1 MASYSTTPA
10 SFSPRQIASR
20 RPESVNAFE
29 LLEAN
34 HARIA
39 MLFAEFD
46 RMASRDNAI
55 AKAGIAAQIFRE
67 IKVHMQAVEDM
78 LRPAVLE
85 AQGDADAAKRML
97 AQHAIV
103 RRLVEQLETV
113 PVTDARYD
121 IKVMALGDYALRD
134 VELAE
139 TAFFRRVRE
148 AEPDLK
154 RMAAALASRRSELK
168 PALAQ

>member
-1 MASYSTTPA
+1 MASFSKTPA

-20 RPESVNAFE
+20 RTEGATAFE
-29 LLEAN
+29 ILEAN

-46 RMASRDNAI
+46 RMAGRGDTI
-55 AKAGIAAQIFRE
+55 AKTGIAAQIFRE
-67 IKVHMQAVEDM
+67 IKGHMRAVEDI

-85 AQGDADAAKRML
+85 AQGAADAAKRML

-103 RRLVEQLETV
+103 RRLVEQLETL
-113 PVTDARYD
+113 PATDDRYD

-139 TAFFRRVRE
+139 VAYFRRVRE
-148 AEPDLK
+148 AEPELR
-154 RMAAALASRRSELK
+154 RMAAALAARRSELTS
-168 PALAQ
+168 ALAP

>member
-1 MASYSTTPA
+1 MASYSKTPA
-10 SFSPRQIASR
+10 SFSPRQIANR
-20 RPESVNAFE
+20 KPEGAHVFE
-29 LLEAN
+29 VLEAN

-46 RMASRDNAI
+46 RMAGRGNAI
-55 AKAGIAAQIFRE
+55 AKVGLAAQIFRE
-67 IKVHMQAVEDM
+67 IKVHMQAVEDI
-78 LRPAVLE
+78 LRRAVLE
-85 AQGDADAAKRML
+85 VQGDADAAKRML

-103 RRLVEQLETV
+103 KRLVEQLETV
-113 PVTDARYD
+113 PATDDRYD

-148 AEPDLK
+148 ADPELR
-154 RMAAALASRRSELK
+154 RMAAALAARRSELQ
-168 PALAQ
+168 PAMAQ